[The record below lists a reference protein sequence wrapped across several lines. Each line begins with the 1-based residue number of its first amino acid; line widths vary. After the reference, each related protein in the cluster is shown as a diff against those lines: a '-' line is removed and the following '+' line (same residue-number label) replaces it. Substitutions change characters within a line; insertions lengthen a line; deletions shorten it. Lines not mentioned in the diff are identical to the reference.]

1 MTGNAVPEGH
11 TGITPYLV
19 VDDGK
24 GAIEFYERAFG
35 ATPRG
40 VMNTTDGKVA
50 HAELVIG
57 DAVLMLCDK
66 LPQFVAE
73 TPTVLGGTTVE
84 IHLYVEDVDAV
95 VHAAAKAGAEVL
107 RQPEN
112 QFYGDRLGVISDP
125 YGHVWLVA
133 TRVETLSPEEVDA
146 RAKEL
151 FASVS

>member
-1 MTGNAVPEGH
+1 MTGNAVPEGY
-11 TGITPYLV
+11 TGIAPYLV

-95 VHAAAKAGAEVL
+95 VHAAAKAGAARPTPRIGSGVL
-107 RQPEN
+107 V
-112 QFYGDRLGVISDP
+112 GAC
-125 YGHVWLVA
+125 W
-133 TRVETLSPEEVDA
+133 
-146 RAKEL
+146 
-151 FASVS
+151 